1 MEAAT
6 CIKIDDQCGKDY
18 IFAEPV
24 AITRY
29 IKLFPRGLFW
39 GI

>member
-18 IFAEPV
+18 IFGVPV
-24 AITRY
+24 PCTIAAI
-29 IKLFPRGLFW
+29 F
-39 GI
+39 